1 MSFCGILFIQEVNCI
16 MCKEYTAE
24 ELRKARNEYYRQWRK
39 KNPEKVKAAQLRYW
53 MRKLEESKK
62 NKLAALPEDIEYR

>member
-1 MSFCGILFIQEVNCI
+1 MNFCGIIFIPEVNCI

-53 MRKLEESKK
+53 KRKLEESKK
-62 NKLAALPEDIEYR
+62 NKLAALPDNVEYR